1 MKISALFLFS
11 LLFLTG
17 CSNEQQSINNL
28 SNLDGG
34 RVFAVAAGTAAD
46 QMVLQRFPDA
56 KLIYFNNVLHCA
68 LAVKEGKAD
77 ATAYDLPVLV
87 NIAAKIDGLRVLDE
101 LIMKDQYGF
110 AVRKDDTAL
119 KEIMDQVLSDIQ
131 SDGTYEAMSARWFPR
146 AGTPGPMPDIPENG
160 SGGELVFGTAAVT
173 EPMSFVGENQQVIG
187 FDIEFAT
194 RIAAKA
200 GKKLN
205 IVNMEFGAMLPALI
219 SGKVDMIGAGLS
231 ITEERA
237 KSVLFSEPYYR
248 GGLAVIVKGQENTV
262 AHKPFFRSI
271 GDSVRDNLIVE
282 GRYKLVLDG
291 LLVTII
297 ITILAALLGTI
308 LGGGVCFLNMSH
320 NKMSRK
326 IAEIYIGFFRGTPV
340 LVLLLIIYYVVFASV
355 TVTPVIVAIIAF
367 GLNFAAYVSEIY
379 RTAIE
384 SVNKGQWEA
393 GKAGGFTNIQTFR
406 HIILPQA
413 IRHALPVYKGEFIS
427 MMKATSVV
435 GYIAVQDITRV
446 SDIIRS
452 RTFDAFF
459 PLLLAAAIYL
469 VLAWLLTRLL
479 NKVEISVVPE
489 RKRLQK

>member
-1 MKISALFLFS
+1 M
-11 LLFLTG
+11 
-17 CSNEQQSINNL
+17 
-28 SNLDGG
+28 
-34 RVFAVAAGTAAD
+34 
-46 QMVLQRFPDA
+46 
-56 KLIYFNNVLHCA
+56 
-68 LAVKEGKAD
+68 
-77 ATAYDLPVLV
+77 LV

-119 KEIMDQVLSDIQ
+119 KEIMDQVLSEIQ

-160 SGGELVFGTAAVT
+160 SGGELAFGTAAVT
-173 EPMSFVGENQQVIG
+173 EPISFVGENQQVIG

-237 KSVLFSEPYYR
+237 KSVLFSEPYYL

-297 ITILAALLGTI
+297 ITVLAALLGTI
-308 LGGGVCFLNMSH
+308 LGGGVCF
-320 NKMSRK
+320 
-326 IAEIYIGFFRGTPV
+326 
-340 LVLLLIIYYVVFASV
+340 
-355 TVTPVIVAIIAF
+355 
-367 GLNFAAYVSEIY
+367 
-379 RTAIE
+379 
-384 SVNKGQWEA
+384 
-393 GKAGGFTNIQTFR
+393 
-406 HIILPQA
+406 
-413 IRHALPVYKGEFIS
+413 
-427 MMKATSVV
+427 
-435 GYIAVQDITRV
+435 
-446 SDIIRS
+446 
-452 RTFDAFF
+452 
-459 PLLLAAAIYL
+459 
-469 VLAWLLTRLL
+469 
-479 NKVEISVVPE
+479 
-489 RKRLQK
+489 